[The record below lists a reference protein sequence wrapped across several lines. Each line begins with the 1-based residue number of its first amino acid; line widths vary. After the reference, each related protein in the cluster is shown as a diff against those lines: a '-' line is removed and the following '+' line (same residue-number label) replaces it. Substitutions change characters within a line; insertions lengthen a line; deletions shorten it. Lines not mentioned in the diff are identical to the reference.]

1 MRPAIPPAPRRK
13 HRLNW
18 RASLRRPRLAIAA
31 VATLGL
37 LGLMASAASATLTV
51 GNTSEPSSASPVPC
65 PPGDLLIAKADSGY
79 SYTIPSPGGEIRSWS
94 INTHGATAATPV
106 SLVVLRPSGTK
117 SYTVVGLA
125 PETLANPLP
134 GGLIETFPLASPI
147 TVTDGEV
154 LGLNSTVGTLVC
166 AWGSSSLSGD
176 TIAVVALGSSTTT
189 PSLGATYEETL
200 EAPELILDVS
210 VGLEQSQ
217 DDGVT
222 AAAMPSTIT
231 AGGIAE
237 YAFTV
242 SNAGPGDA
250 PIAFSDAVPSGL
262 TILSAV
268 AGSGACTVAGQ
279 TVSCTI
285 SGLQAG
291 SSAPVLIIVSA
302 ASAGSYADAASVS
315 STVLDPNL
323 ANNSASATLT
333 VNAPA
338 PTTTCKT
345 VKLAG
350 VTLSIA
356 KLVIPALNCK
366 VGQIKHATS
375 KTVHKGLVISTSPGP
390 GRTLTAGTAVSVTIS
405 SGKPKPK
412 KKKKKG

>member
-13 HRLNW
+13 HRSNW
-18 RASLRRPRLAIAA
+18 RASLRRPRLAIAV
-31 VATLGL
+31 VAILGL
-37 LGLMASAASATLTV
+37 LGLTASAASATLTV
-51 GNTSEPSSASPVPC
+51 GNTTEPSGASPVPC
-65 PPGDLLIAKADSGY
+65 PPGDLLIAKADTGY
-79 SYTIPSPGGEIRSWS
+79 SYTIPSPGGEIRSWG
-94 INTHGATAATPV
+94 INTHGAAAATPV

-125 PETLANPLP
+125 PGTLANPLP
-134 GGLIETFPLASPI
+134 GGLIETFSLASPI
-147 TVTDGEV
+147 MVEGGEV
-154 LGLNSTVGTLVC
+154 LGLTSPVGTLAC
-166 AWGSSSLSGD
+166 GWGSSGLTTAD
-176 TIAVVALGSSTTT
+176 TIDVVALGSPTVT
-189 PSLGATYEETL
+189 PSLGATYESAL

-210 VGLEQSQ
+210 VELTQSQ

-237 YAFTV
+237 YEFTV
-242 SNAGPGDA
+242 SNAGVGNG

-262 TILSAV
+262 TILSAA
-268 AGSGACTVAGQ
+268 AGSGTCTVTGQ

-315 STVLDPNL
+315 STLQDPNL

-345 VKLAG
+345 VKLTG

-366 VGQIKHATS
+366 VGKVKHATS

-390 GRTLTAGTAVSVTIS
+390 GKTLTAGTAVTVTIS
-405 SGKPKPK
+405 SGRPKPK
-412 KKKKKG
+412 KKKG

>member
-13 HRLNW
+13 HRSNW
-18 RASLRRPRLAIAA
+18 RAALRRPRLAIVV
-31 VATLGL
+31 VAILAL
-37 LGLMASAASATLTV
+37 LGLMASAASATPTV
-51 GNTSEPSSASPVPC
+51 GNTTEPSGASPLPC
-65 PPGDLLIAKADSGY
+65 PPGDLLIAKADTGY
-79 SYTIPSPGGEIRSWS
+79 NYTIPSPGGAVTSWS
-94 INTHGATAATPV
+94 INTHEAAAATPV

-125 PETLANPLP
+125 TGTLANPLP

-147 TVTDGEV
+147 TVEGGEV
-154 LGLNSTVGTLVC
+154 LGLTSTVGSVAC
-166 AWGSSSLSGD
+166 GWGSSGLTTAD
-176 TIAVVALGSSTTT
+176 TIDVVALGSPTTT
-189 PSLGATYEETL
+189 PSLGATYESAL

-210 VGLEQSQ
+210 VELTQSQ

-237 YAFTV
+237 YVFTV
-242 SNAGPGDA
+242 SNAGVGNG
-250 PIAFSDAVPSGL
+250 PITFSDAVPSGL

-268 AGSGACTVAGQ
+268 AGSGACSVAGQ

-315 STVLDPNL
+315 STLQDPNL

-345 VKLAG
+345 VKLTG

-356 KLVIPALNCK
+356 KLVIPALNCRVGK
-366 VGQIKHATS
+366 VKHATS

-390 GRTLTAGTAVSVTIS
+390 GKTLTAGTAVTVTIS

-412 KKKKKG
+412 KKKG

>member
-1 MRPAIPPAPRRK
+1 
-13 HRLNW
+13 
-18 RASLRRPRLAIAA
+18 
-31 VATLGL
+31 VALLGL
-37 LGLMASAASATLTV
+37 LGLTASAASATLTI
-51 GNTSEPSSASPVPC
+51 GNTTEPSGGSRVPC
-65 PPGDLLIAKADSGY
+65 PPGDLLIAKADTVY
-79 SYTIPSPGGEIRSWS
+79 NYTIPSPGGAITSWS
-94 INTHGATAATPV
+94 INTHEAAAATPV

-147 TVTDGEV
+147 LVEGGEV
-154 LGLNSTVGTLVC
+154 LGLSSTVGTVAC
-166 AWGSSSLSGD
+166 AWASSALTSAD
-176 TIAVVALGSSTTT
+176 TIAVVDLGSPTVT
-189 PSLGATYEETL
+189 PSLGATYEAAL

-210 VGLEQSQ
+210 VELKQSQ

-222 AAAMPSTIT
+222 AAAMPSSIT
-231 AGGIAE
+231 TGGIAE

-242 SNAGPGDA
+242 SNAGVGNG
-250 PIAFSDAVPSGL
+250 PISFSDAVPSGL

-268 AGSGACTVAGQ
+268 AGSGTCAVAGQ

-291 SSAPVLIIVSA
+291 ASVPVLIIVSA
-302 ASAGSYADAASVS
+302 ASPGNFADAASVS
-315 STVLDPNL
+315 STLQDPNP

-333 VNAPA
+333 VNSPA

-356 KLVIPALNCK
+356 KLVIPALDCK
-366 VGQIKHATS
+366 LGKIKHATS
-375 KTVHKGLVISTSPGP
+375 KTVKKGLVITTSPGP
-390 GRTLTAGTAVSVTIS
+390 GKTLIVGTAINVTIS
-405 SGKPKPK
+405 SGRPKPK
-412 KKKKKG
+412 KRG